1 VIVLDGRRYLDSVKG
16 TGRYVFNLAE
26 QLARG
31 GDFEG
36 APLVLLAHEGQS
48 VPPAV
53 PCVRLPRRRHGLPIN
68 VPTFLDTALRRLKW
82 DLLHYPGFDLPL
94 TGGGLLAATCY
105 DLEPIVRP
113 SLFRRRIVLYYRALM
128 PRLRRAAVIFAI
140 SEHTKL
146 DLVRILGV
154 PAARVVVAPLGAD
167 ESWFE
172 PRPEADL
179 ERVCVKYALSGQW
192 VLYVGNTMPHKNVG
206 GLVRALRRAREA
218 VPGLTLVVAGRE
230 DTYRAAVA
238 TEIKRNGLESAVRF
252 LGEVSDAD
260 LTCLYRLALVFATAT
275 LYEGFGLPVLEAM
288 ACRTPVVCYETS
300 SLPEVLGDTGR
311 MIHEGDEDG
320 FGEAIADLARD
331 RDECRRLGD
340 RGARRA
346 RSFTW
351 RRCAELH
358 REAYLRVLREP

>member
-1 VIVLDGRRYLDSVKG
+1 MIVLDGRRYLDSVKG

-31 GDFEG
+31 GDLAG
-36 APLVLLAHEGQS
+36 ASLVLLAHEGQTIPPS
-48 VPPAV
+48 VE
-53 PCVRLPRRRHGLPIN
+53 CVRLPRRRHGLP
-68 VPTFLDTALRRLKW
+68 VSAPTFLDPALRRLKW

-140 SEHTKL
+140 SEHTKR
-146 DLVRILGV
+146 DLVRTLGV
-154 PAARVVVAPLGAD
+154 SAARVVVTPLGVD
-167 ESWFE
+167 EAWFE

-179 ERVCVKYALSGQW
+179 ESVRAKHSLSSQF

-206 GLVRALRRAREA
+206 GLVRALRRARVT
-218 VPGLTLVVAGRE
+218 VPDLTLVVAGRE
-230 DTYRAAVA
+230 DRYRAAVA
-238 TEIKRNGLESAVRF
+238 TEIRLCGLESAVRF
-252 LGEVSDAD
+252 VGEVSDAD
-260 LTCLYRLALVFATAT
+260 LACLYRLAFVFATAS

-288 ACRTPVVCYETS
+288 ACGAPVVCYDTS

-320 FGEAIADLARD
+320 FGEAIAGLARD
-331 RDECRRLGD
+331 AEERRQLAD
-340 RGARRA
+340 RGAQRA
-346 RSFTW
+346 RVFTW

-358 REAYLRVLREP
+358 REAYLRVLRET